1 MLRLALRIIE
11 WLNYHPFW
19 HREISARGKKLTVPS
34 LDRWLY
40 ARLHA
45 IGWMG
50 GEVPWFSEQIRPG
63 MTVVDVGANIGFY
76 TLVFADLVGAAG
88 KVIAFEPHPDL
99 YRAAAENVRRNGKSG
114 IVRIHNCALG
124 AQAGELYL
132 QPGHMNS
139 GDNRLQRSGNPARS
153 IAVQVKRLDDVLAS
167 EKVDWIKIDVQGWE
181 CDVLEGM
188 GETLARNRESLQVCM
203 EFWPRGIQQAGRD
216 PMEAIAILRR
226 AGYALYRRESAAA
239 VTDGE
244 LEEYGRKAGR
254 LTFLNLLA
262 RRVDL

>member
-1 MLRLALRIIE
+1 
-11 WLNYHPFW
+11 
-19 HREISARGKKLTVPS
+19 
-34 LDRWLY
+34 
-40 ARLHA
+40 
-45 IGWMG
+45 MG
-50 GEVPWFSEQIRPG
+50 EDVPWLSEQIRPG

-76 TLVFADLVGAAG
+76 TLLFADLAGPGG

-99 YRAAAENVRRNGKSG
+99 YRAAAENVRRNGKSS

-124 AQAGELYL
+124 AQPGELYL
-132 QPGHMNS
+132 QPGHVNS
-139 GDNRLQRSGNPARS
+139 GDNRLRRSGGDRGRS
-153 IAVQVKRLDDVLAS
+153 IAVEVKRLDDVLAS

-203 EFWPRGIQQAGRD
+203 EFWPRGIRQAGRD

-239 VTDGE
+239 VADGE
-244 LEEYGRKAGR
+244 LEEYSRKAGR

-262 RRVDL
+262 RRMDE